1 MVTLRRVKRFVWTVG
16 GLIVFVMKEG
26 TIDMTTE
33 QAMKIADKFPGDEVA
48 RLGFA
53 IELLKA
59 NEEGYK
65 EAMQDTQDCLDR
77 VQASDPAKEKK

>member
-1 MVTLRRVKRFVWTVG
+1 
-16 GLIVFVMKEG
+16 
-26 TIDMTTE
+26 MTTE
-33 QAMKIADKFPGDEVA
+33 QAMTIADRFSGDEVQ
-48 RLGFA
+48 RLEIA

-77 VQASDPAKEKK
+77 IQSGDSRKEEK